1 MSYCNIQTVH
11 VCNGQWGYAL
21 RRAVGM
27 MFATFVVLSN
37 SLPLHAMS
45 DSHIASRSHTE
56 QPSGFVG
63 LCKKYSW
70 VCTDTQ
76 EVAFTEKQL
85 FQLARQVNIN
95 VNKRVRKI
103 EDLAQYGTAEY
114 WTLPTAR
121 GGDCEDIVLLKKKL
135 LVEGGIS
142 SSRLLMATVLDR
154 RMNSHA
160 VLVLRTA
167 SGDHILDNLNN
178 QIIPWNRTGYTFLKM
193 QDPASLNNWNSVLAG
208 GIAG

>member
-1 MSYCNIQTVH
+1 MSTCINRTVH
-11 VCNGQWGYAL
+11 VCDDQRSFMLQW
-21 RRAVGM
+21 AVGVM
-27 MFATFVVLSN
+27 LATLVVLIS

-45 DSHIASRSHTE
+45 DAHIAPRSHTE

-76 EVAFTEKQL
+76 EVAFTEEQMLK
-85 FQLARQVNIN
+85 LARQVNTN
-95 VNKRVRKI
+95 VNKRVREV
-103 EDLAQYGTAEY
+103 EDLAQYGTDEY

-135 LVEGGIS
+135 LVEGGMS

-178 QIIPWNRTGYTFLKM
+178 RIIPWNRTGYTFLKM